1 MPKQKE
7 ITVYGLI
14 GDYFFEEGFTPA
26 QLLRDLK
33 ADSDFDEILLRI
45 NSPGGRGFD
54 AIAIYNLLIK
64 RPERVIVE
72 IEGLAASAASIIAMA
87 GDEIHISE
95 NALMMIHDAVI
106 PTFGNEADHV
116 KTADVLNK
124 LDAQIAVTYAK
135 RSGMKPEDVR
145 TAMDEETWYT
155 ADEAVAAGL
164 ADKVSPAKEVDAH
177 FDLSMFHNV
186 PPAAERFAKR
196 DGQLLAAFCG
206 APSAD
211 ELTHLFSQEPPTMA
225 KETTPATPPA
235 ATPPTQTIQ
244 SPLAVEVGQID
255 TAAIEAKAK
264 LEGEKAA
271 EERITKIYAMCNQAG
286 KPDLA
291 QGYVSNGLSVAD
303 VQNRLFDAMC
313 KDRPAVG
320 EEQGAPATPANK
332 PKDPD
337 AEFKKEF
344 AANPHLADSLS
355 EDQYVAQRRKEEKG
369 NNNAPVPKAVL
380 KALGAA

>member
-14 GDYFFEEGFTPA
+14 GNFFLEEGYTAA
-26 QLLRDLK
+26 QLLRELK
-33 ADSDFDEILLRI
+33 DDDFDEILLRI
-45 NSPGGRGFD
+45 NSPGGRGFE
-54 AIAIYNLLIK
+54 AIAMYNVLVK

-72 IEGLAASAASIIAMA
+72 IESLAASAGSILAMA
-87 GDEIHISE
+87 GDEIRIAE

-106 PTFGNEADHV
+106 PSWENEAGHL
-116 KTADVLNK
+116 KTAAVLNR

-135 RSGMKPEDVR
+135 RSGMKPDDVR
-145 TAMDEETWYT
+145 AAMDDETWYT

-164 ADKVSPAKEVDAH
+164 ADKISPAKEVDAH

-186 PPAAERFAKR
+186 PAAAERFAKR
-196 DGQLLAAFCG
+196 DGQLLAAVCG

-235 ATPPTQTIQ
+235 ATPTPAPQPQQIL
-244 SPLAVEVGQID
+244 SEVGEID
-255 TAAIEAKAK
+255 TSAIEAKAK

-320 EEQGAPATPANK
+320 EEHGAPATPASK

-344 AANPHLADSLS
+344 AANPHLAETLS
-355 EDQYVAQRRKEEKG
+355 EEQYLAQRRKEEAG
-369 NNNAPVPKAVL
+369 NTNAPVPKAVL